1 MISLDLG
8 VLLPVLAPVAGAVLV
23 LAVDVAL
30 PTVQRVHYVLAFAA
44 LLVGG
49 GGTLGALGTAP
60 ADASRTLC
68 LPGGSPCFYAVSGL
82 SATLQLAALLAAA
95 VTLLLAWPLEQRRE
109 AGRTAVMVAL
119 VLAATSGAVGVA
131 AARDL
136 GSWLVTLELA
146 TLPVVALAAL
156 PGTRRAIAGAV
167 QLLTTSIVSFAVL
180 ALAAACWFAATG
192 TPTLLSGS
200 AAAASSG
207 PQRGLLSLSVVLV
220 LAGVGFKLSLV
231 PFHAWTPTTYAG
243 SPLPIAVFLAGVSK
257 VAALGALLVVI
268 SAVTSL
274 GRPGLVGVAVLAIAS
289 MTLGNVMALRQD
301 DVVRLLAWST
311 VAQAG
316 WVVLPLLSVTALGVS
331 ASAGYLVTYLVATLV
346 AFTVVAVTL
355 RGGAARAGRRLTAYR
370 GLLRSQPLVGGAL
383 ALALMSLAGL
393 PPGLLGLIGKVV
405 ALRPVL
411 VEGWWFVAVLAAIN
425 AVLGVAVYLRW
436 FRALLAPA
444 AAPTTSAPTT
454 PAPTT
459 SAPTTAAPTRGGGL
473 AIHPSHVVALALGSI
488 ALVVLSLAPQLF
500 LGPLG

>member
-30 PTVQRVHYVLAFAA
+30 PTVQRVHYGLAFAA

-49 GGTLGALGTAP
+49 SGTLGALGTAP

-68 LPGGSPCFYAVSGL
+68 LPGGSPCLYAVSGL

-109 AGRTAVMVAL
+109 PGRTAVMLAL

-156 PGTRRAIAGAV
+156 PGTRRA
-167 QLLTTSIVSFAVL
+167 
-180 ALAAACWFAATG
+180 LAAACWFAATG

-200 AAAASSG
+200 AAAASTG

-243 SPLPIAVFLAGVSK
+243 SPLPIAVFLASVSK

-316 WVVLPLLSVTALGVS
+316 WVVLPLLSVTGLGVS

-411 VEGWWFVAVLAAIN
+411 VEGWWFVAVLAAVN

-436 FRALLAPA
+436 LRVLLAPV
-444 AAPTTSAPTT
+444 AAPPALAPTT
-454 PAPTT
+454 P
-459 SAPTTAAPTRGGGL
+459 GGGV
-473 AIHPSHVVALALGSI
+473 AVHPSHVVALALGTL
-488 ALVVLSLAPQLF
+488 ALVVLSVAPQLF